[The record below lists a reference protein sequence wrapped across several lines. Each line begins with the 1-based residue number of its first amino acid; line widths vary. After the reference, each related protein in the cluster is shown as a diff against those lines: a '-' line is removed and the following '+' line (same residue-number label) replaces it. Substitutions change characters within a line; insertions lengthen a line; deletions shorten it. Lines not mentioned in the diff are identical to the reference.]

1 MGQDKMIDILKA
13 VQRHDID
20 VDTARQKLVTNKEA
34 LPFADLDLE
43 RQQRTGYPETV
54 FGEGKTA
61 EQITAI
67 IEKFRENEQVVLCTR
82 ISPEKAHYVSQKIAQ
97 AKYYQTA
104 RCLVIG
110 DKMTASPDSYI
121 AIVSAGTS
129 DIPITEE
136 AAVTAETFGNRVERV
151 YDVGVAGIHRLF
163 EHLDVIRGA
172 KVVIVA
178 AGMDGALASVVGGLV
193 ASPVIALPT
202 SIGYGSSFNG
212 LSALLTMLNSCA
224 EGVTVVNIDNGFG
237 AAYSASV
244 INHM

>member
-1 MGQDKMIDILKA
+1 MRQDKVIEILKA
-13 VQRHDID
+13 VENHNLN
-20 VDTARQKLVTNKEA
+20 VDKALQQLTAPKDELS
-34 LPFADLDLE
+34 FADLDLE

-61 EQITAI
+61 DQITSI
-67 IEKFRENEQVVLCTR
+67 IKKFQQNDQVVLGTR
-82 ISPEKAHYVSQKIAQ
+82 VSPDKARYIKKQIPEVI
-97 AKYYQTA
+97 YYPEA
-104 RCLVIG
+104 RCLVAGKQMEI
-110 DKMTASPDSYI
+110 KLDSYI

-136 AAVTAETFGNRVERV
+136 AAITAETFGNRVERV

-172 KVVIVA
+172 KVIIVA

-193 ASPVIALPT
+193 SSPVIALPT
-202 SIGYGSSFNG
+202 SIGYGSSFSG

-244 INHM
+244 INHI

>member
-1 MGQDKMIDILKA
+1 MINILRA
-13 VQRHDID
+13 VERHEID
-20 VDTARQKLVTNKEA
+20 VDAAMKKLTEKGKG
-34 LPFADLDLE
+34 LSFADLDLE

-82 ISPEKAHYVSQKIAQ
+82 ISPAKAQSVSQKIAQ
-97 AKYYQTA
+97 TKYYRTA
-104 RCLVIG
+104 RCLVVG
-110 DKMTASPDSYI
+110 SPMTPPSDSYI

-136 AAVTAETFGNRVERV
+136 ATVTAETFGNRVERV

-237 AAYSASV
+237 AAYSASL